1 MTFIWTGEVRAVESP
16 FPSGTVDMR
25 GVAISYQDLGTIA
38 VCLVAVAVLW
48 AFFQFTKVGLALRA
62 AAVNPEEARLVGV
75 RVSRML
81 GLGWGL
87 AAMLGAIAGALTAPT
102 VFLDPSMM
110 QAVLIYAFA
119 AAVLGGIDSPIG
131 AVVGGLLGA
140 LAGGLVGNYHDQQE
154 KNLAETRRDYAGY
167 DAAKG
172 TRLKIERV
180 RTNPPSAAPGDT
192 VEIQLTYA
200 VLTPREDVMVPVRE
214 SREIL
219 FEGSKVG
226 EASVDIEREG
236 GTWRSVVP
244 ITLPGNARPGNYRVV
259 ASVESRG
266 GGKDIEEITF
276 RVHR

>member
-1 MTFIWTGEVRAVESP
+1 
-16 FPSGTVDMR
+16 MR
-25 GVAISYQDLGTIA
+25 NIVSLAAIA
-38 VCLVAVAVLW
+38 
-48 AFFQFTKVGLALRA
+48 ALFVSILFGCAAQNGGIREHQG
-62 AAVNPEEARLVGV
+62 AAVG
-75 RVSRML
+75 
-81 GLGWGL
+81 
-87 AAMLGAIAGALTAPT
+87 AGAG
-102 VFLDPSMM
+102 
-110 QAVLIYAFA
+110 AV
-119 AAVLGGIDSPIG
+119 GG
-131 AVVGGLLGA
+131 AVVGGLLGGKRGA
-140 LAGGLVGNYHDQQE
+140 VVGGLLGGLAGGLVGNYHDEQE
-154 KNLAETRRDYAGY
+154 KSLAETRRGHKEY

-180 RTNPPSAAPGDT
+180 RATPPAVAPGDT

-219 FEGSKVG
+219 FNGSKVG

-244 ITLPGNARPGNYRVV
+244 ITLPGDARPGTYRVV

-276 RVHR
+276 RVRR

>member
-1 MTFIWTGEVRAVESP
+1 
-16 FPSGTVDMR
+16 MR
-25 GVAISYQDLGTIA
+25 
-38 VCLVAVAVLW
+38 
-48 AFFQFTKVGLALRA
+48 KM
-62 AAVNPEEARLVGV
+62 
-75 RVSRML
+75 VS
-81 GLGWGL
+81 L
-87 AAMLGAIAGALTAPT
+87 AAIAALFVSILSGCASQNGAMREHRGAAIGTGT
-102 VFLDPSMM
+102 G
-110 QAVLIYAFA
+110 AVGG
-119 AAVLGGIDSPIG
+119 AVVGGLLGGKRG

-154 KNLAETRRDYAGY
+154 KSLAETRHAYAEY
-167 DAAKG
+167 TPAKG

-180 RTNPPSAAPGDT
+180 KATPASAAPGDT
-192 VEIQLTYA
+192 IEIQLTYA

-219 FEGSKVG
+219 FEGTKVG
-226 EASVDIEREG
+226 EVSVDIEREG

-266 GGKDIEEITF
+266 GGKDTEEITF

>member
-1 MTFIWTGEVRAVESP
+1 MRKIVSLAAIAALFVSIL
-16 FPSGTVDMR
+16 SGCAAQNGGMR
-25 GVAISYQDLGTIA
+25 EHQG
-38 VCLVAVAVLW
+38 
-48 AFFQFTKVGLALRA
+48 
-62 AAVNPEEARLVGV
+62 AAVGAGTGAVG
-75 RVSRML
+75 
-81 GLGWGL
+81 
-87 AAMLGAIAGALTAPT
+87 
-102 VFLDPSMM
+102 
-110 QAVLIYAFA
+110 
-119 AAVLGGIDSPIG
+119 G
-131 AVVGGLLGA
+131 AVVGGLLGGRRGAVAGGLMGA
-140 LAGGLVGNYHDQQE
+140 LVGGLVGNYHDEQE
-154 KNLAETRRDYAGY
+154 KNLAETRRGY
-167 DAAKG
+167 TEYNAAKG

-180 RTNPPSAAPGDT
+180 RTNPPTAAPGDT

-214 SREIL
+214 KREIL
-219 FEGSKVG
+219 FEDNKVG

>member
-1 MTFIWTGEVRAVESP
+1 
-16 FPSGTVDMR
+16 
-25 GVAISYQDLGTIA
+25 
-38 VCLVAVAVLW
+38 
-48 AFFQFTKVGLALRA
+48 
-62 AAVNPEEARLVGV
+62 
-75 RVSRML
+75 
-81 GLGWGL
+81 
-87 AAMLGAIAGALTAPT
+87 
-102 VFLDPSMM
+102 
-110 QAVLIYAFA
+110 
-119 AAVLGGIDSPIG
+119 
-131 AVVGGLLGA
+131 
-140 LAGGLVGNYHDQQE
+140 
-154 KNLAETRRDYAGY
+154 
-167 DAAKG
+167 
-172 TRLKIERV
+172 
-180 RTNPPSAAPGDT
+180 
-192 VEIQLTYA
+192 A

>member
-1 MTFIWTGEVRAVESP
+1 
-16 FPSGTVDMR
+16 MR
-25 GVAISYQDLGTIA
+25 KI
-38 VCLVAVAVLW
+38 
-48 AFFQFTKVGLALRA
+48 
-62 AAVNPEEARLVGV
+62 
-75 RVSRML
+75 VS
-81 GLGWGL
+81 L
-87 AAMLGAIAGALTAPT
+87 AAIAALFVSILTGCAAQNGGMREHKGAAIGAGTG
-102 VFLDPSMM
+102 
-110 QAVLIYAFA
+110 AVGG
-119 AAVLGGIDSPIG
+119 AVVGGLLGGRRG

-140 LAGGLVGNYHDQQE
+140 LAGGLVGNYHDQRE
-154 KNLAETRRDYAGY
+154 KDLAETRHAYAEY
-167 DAAKG
+167 TPAKG

-180 RTNPPSAAPGDT
+180 RTTPTAAAPGDT

-219 FEGSKVG
+219 FNGVKVG

-259 ASVESRG
+259 VSVESRG
-266 GGKDIEEITF
+266 GGKDVEEITF

>member
-1 MTFIWTGEVRAVESP
+1 
-16 FPSGTVDMR
+16 MR
-25 GVAISYQDLGTIA
+25 KI
-38 VCLVAVAVLW
+38 
-48 AFFQFTKVGLALRA
+48 
-62 AAVNPEEARLVGV
+62 
-75 RVSRML
+75 VS
-81 GLGWGL
+81 L
-87 AAMLGAIAGALTAPT
+87 AAIAALVVPFLSGCAAQNGGMREHQGAAIGAGTG
-102 VFLDPSMM
+102 
-110 QAVLIYAFA
+110 AV
-119 AAVLGGIDSPIG
+119 GG
-131 AVVGGLLGA
+131 AVVGGLLGGRRGAVAGGLLGA

-154 KNLAETRRDYAGY
+154 KSLADTRRAHAEYTP
-167 DAAKG
+167 AKG
-172 TRLKIERV
+172 TRLKIEQV
-180 RTNPPSAAPGDT
+180 RTTPASAAPGDT

-214 SREIL
+214 IREIL
-219 FEGSKVG
+219 FNGIKVG

>member
-1 MTFIWTGEVRAVESP
+1 
-16 FPSGTVDMR
+16 MR
-25 GVAISYQDLGTIA
+25 KI
-38 VCLVAVAVLW
+38 
-48 AFFQFTKVGLALRA
+48 
-62 AAVNPEEARLVGV
+62 
-75 RVSRML
+75 VS
-81 GLGWGL
+81 L
-87 AAMLGAIAGALTAPT
+87 AAIAALFISILSGCAAQNEGTREHQGAAIGAGTG
-102 VFLDPSMM
+102 
-110 QAVLIYAFA
+110 AV
-119 AAVLGGIDSPIG
+119 GG
-131 AVVGGLLGA
+131 AVVGGLLGGRRGAVAGGLLGA
-140 LAGGLVGNYHDQQE
+140 LAGGLVGNYHDQRE
-154 KNLAETRRDYAGY
+154 KDLAETRRAYTDYS
-167 DAAKG
+167 AAKG
-172 TRLKIERV
+172 TRLKIERM
-180 RTNPPSAAPGDT
+180 RTNPATAAPGDT

-219 FEGSKVG
+219 FNGVKVG

>member
-1 MTFIWTGEVRAVESP
+1 
-16 FPSGTVDMR
+16 MR
-25 GVAISYQDLGTIA
+25 KI
-38 VCLVAVAVLW
+38 
-48 AFFQFTKVGLALRA
+48 
-62 AAVNPEEARLVGV
+62 
-75 RVSRML
+75 VS
-81 GLGWGL
+81 L
-87 AAMLGAIAGALTAPT
+87 AAIAALVVPILSGCAARNGAMREHQGAAIGAGTG
-102 VFLDPSMM
+102 
-110 QAVLIYAFA
+110 AV
-119 AAVLGGIDSPIG
+119 GG
-131 AVVGGLLGA
+131 AVVGGLLGGRRGAVAGGLLGA

-154 KNLAETRRDYAGY
+154 KSLADTRRAYTEY
-167 DAAKG
+167 TPAKG

-180 RTNPPSAAPGDT
+180 RTTPASAAPGDT

-214 SREIL
+214 SRLIL
-219 FEGSKVG
+219 FNDVKVG
-226 EASVDIEREG
+226 EAFVDIEREG

>member
-1 MTFIWTGEVRAVESP
+1 
-16 FPSGTVDMR
+16 MR
-25 GVAISYQDLGTIA
+25 KI
-38 VCLVAVAVLW
+38 
-48 AFFQFTKVGLALRA
+48 
-62 AAVNPEEARLVGV
+62 
-75 RVSRML
+75 VS
-81 GLGWGL
+81 
-87 AAMLGAIAGALTAPT
+87 LGAIAALFVSILSGCAARN
-102 VFLDPSMM
+102 SGMREHRG
-110 QAVLIYAFA
+110 
-119 AAVLGGIDSPIG
+119 AAVGAGTGAVGGAVVGGLLGGKRG

-140 LAGGLVGNYHDQQE
+140 LTGGLVGNYHDQQE
-154 KNLAETRRDYAGY
+154 KNLAETRRGY
-167 DAAKG
+167 TEYNAARG

-180 RTNPPSAAPGDT
+180 RTNPPAAAPGDT
-192 VEIQLTYA
+192 VEIQMTYA

-226 EASVDIEREG
+226 EASVDIERQVPPS
-236 GTWRSVVP
+236 RSVVP

>member
-1 MTFIWTGEVRAVESP
+1 MRKIVSLAAIAALFMSIL
-16 FPSGTVDMR
+16 SGCAAR
-25 GVAISYQDLGTIA
+25 NSGRQEHQG
-38 VCLVAVAVLW
+38 
-48 AFFQFTKVGLALRA
+48 
-62 AAVNPEEARLVGV
+62 AAVGAGTGAVGGAV
-75 RVSRML
+75 VG
-81 GLGWGL
+81 GL
-87 AAMLGAIAGALTAPT
+87 
-102 VFLDPSMM
+102 
-110 QAVLIYAFA
+110 
-119 AAVLGGIDSPIG
+119 LGGRRG

-140 LAGGLVGNYHDQQE
+140 LAGGLVGNYHDERE
-154 KNLAETRRDYAGY
+154 KDLAETRHSYAEY
-167 DAAKG
+167 NAARG

-180 RTNPPSAAPGDT
+180 RTNPSEAAPGDT

-214 SREIL
+214 NREIL
-219 FEGSKVG
+219 FNGSKVG